1 MTSRQYLVLAVL
13 LGALTAFAPVSID
26 MYLPSFP
33 TLQRDFAGDPG
44 LVQATLSLFFV
55 GLAIGQGI
63 YGPISDR
70 FGRKPPLY
78 IGIALYIAGSIMAV
92 LTPSLEGLVAARF
105 VQGIGGC
112 AGIVIARA
120 IVRDLFD
127 ERDSARMLATL
138 MLVMG
143 LAPILA
149 PIVGGQ
155 LLAAFGWQSIFW
167 VLTGFGVF
175 CLTLTALALR
185 ESLPPEKR
193 QPGGVGVALRN
204 YWLLMRDPRFL
215 AYVLIGTSVM
225 SALFAYLAGSPFVF
239 IELHGVRPERYGFL
253 FGINAIGLVGAS
265 QINHWLLLRYSGRTV
280 LRAATIGFAVAAVL
294 VGVNAVTGIGGFI
307 GLLVPLFFSV
317 ASLGFI
323 APNTAA
329 AAMSMH
335 GRIAGAASAVL
346 GILQYGIGALAAALV
361 GVFADGSA
369 RPMGLV
375 IAACGLFALALQQ
388 FYLRSAVPPQP
399 AP

>member
-1 MTSRQYLVLAVL
+1 MASRQYLILAVL
-13 LGALTAFAPVSID
+13 LGAFTAFAPVSID

-44 LVQATLSLFFV
+44 LVQATLSMFFV

-70 FGRKPPLY
+70 FGRKLPLY
-78 IGIALYIAGSIMAV
+78 IGIALYIVSSIMAA

-127 ERDSARMLATL
+127 ERDSARMYATL

-155 LLAAFGWQSIFW
+155 LLIAFGWQSIFW

-175 CLTLTALALR
+175 CLVLTALALR

-193 QPGGVGVALRN
+193 QPGGVAAALRN
-204 YWLLMRDPRFL
+204 YWFLMRDLRFL
-215 AYVLIGTSVM
+215 AYVLSGTSVM

-239 IELHGVRPERYGFL
+239 IELHGVPAERYGFL
-253 FGINAIGLVGAS
+253 FGINAVGLIAAS
-265 QINHWLLLRYSGRTV
+265 QINHRLLLRYSGRAV
-280 LRAATIGFAVAAVL
+280 LRASTIGFAVAAVL
-294 VGVNAVTGIGGFI
+294 VGVNALTGIGGFV

-346 GILQYGIGALAAALV
+346 GILQYGIGAIAAALV

-369 RPMGLV
+369 RPMGLI

-388 FYLRSAVPPQP
+388 ICWRP
-399 AP
+399 APAA

>member
-1 MTSRQYLVLAVL
+1 MTSRQYFILTVL
-13 LGALTAFAPVSID
+13 LGAFTAFGPVSID

-44 LVQATLSLFFV
+44 LVQATLSMFFV

-70 FGRKPPLY
+70 FGRKLPLY
-78 IGIALYIAGSIMAV
+78 IGIALYIVSSIMAA

-127 ERDSARMLATL
+127 ERDSARMYAML

-149 PIVGGQ
+149 PIIGGQ
-155 LLAAFGWQSIFW
+155 LLIAFGWQSIFW

-175 CLTLTALALR
+175 CLVLTAFALR

-193 QPGGVGVALRN
+193 QPGGVAVAMRN
-204 YWLLMRDPRFL
+204 YWFLMRDLRFL
-215 AYVLIGTSVM
+215 AYVLTGTSVM
-225 SALFAYLAGSPFVF
+225 SALFAYLAGSPFIF
-239 IELHGVRPERYGFL
+239 IELHGVPAERYGFL
-253 FGINAIGLVGAS
+253 FGINAVGLIAAS
-265 QINHWLLLRYSGRTV
+265 QINHRLLLRYSGHAV
-280 LRAATIGFAVAAVL
+280 LRASTIGFAIAAVL

-317 ASLGFI
+317 ASLGFM

-375 IAACGLFALALQQ
+375 IAACGLAALALQLVC
-388 FYLRSAVPPQP
+388 LRP
-399 AP
+399 APVEQAP